1 MTEINP
7 KKISQD
13 FISVRISPENLH
25 IKKKL
30 YNINNDNNNSDNN
43 DTENTG
49 NNNDKDNKISDNN
62 HNNKS

>member
-30 YNINNDNNNSDNN
+30 YNINNDNNNR
-43 DTENTG
+43 ENTG